1 LAFNKFIMKKYNYS
15 KYVIAVIAIMLL
27 GISCKKDYLEIAPR
41 GTALEDNF
49 YKNETEVMQGVIA
62 TYDVMQ
68 WGTTGGY
75 TMKMPLLSAASDDCW
90 AGGSNASDQPNWV
103 AYDNF
108 NMNSRLGPQVG
119 LWSKNYSG
127 INRANLILSKID
139 KSTNLSAAFKTRVVA
154 EVKFLRA
161 YYYFDLVRFFG
172 NVPLITKVLETSEL
186 YTQAQSAPAAIYAQ
200 IEKDLRESIPGL
212 PPTISS
218 TEKGRISQGAA
229 KAQLGK
235 VLLYQNDNAKLAEA
249 ITLFEDINKVGNIYG
264 YALLPNY
271 ADIFNPANKFNSESI
286 LEIPHSSNA
295 AWTDWGWINGGEGNV
310 GTQFIGMDSFVGDTY
325 SAGWGFCPVTLDLV
339 NALKTDPRFAATI
352 IDGAALKA
360 AGATYNARYQNTDY
374 FIKKYAPLK
383 AYRSASGVA
392 EQNWPINEIEIRLAD
407 TYLMQAEALV
417 KTGSNPTR
425 AKELLDAVRGR
436 VGLGSVAV
444 TLDNIY
450 NERRL
455 ELATEGHRFFDLVR
469 TGKAAAVLGPVG
481 FTVGRSEY
489 LPIPAA
495 EIELTNGIIKQN
507 PHYN

>member
-1 LAFNKFIMKKYNYS
+1 MKKRYFKS
-15 KYVIAVIAIMLL
+15 TVAIVAIMLVL
-27 GISCKKDYLEIAPR
+27 GACKKDFLELTPK

-62 TYDVMQ
+62 VYDVMQ

-75 TMKMPLLSAASDDCW
+75 TMKMPLLSAASDDCF

-108 NMNSRLGPQVG
+108 NMDSRIGPQGG
-119 LWSKNYSG
+119 LWSKNFTG

-139 KSTNLSAAFKTRVVA
+139 KSTTLSPAFKTRVVA
-154 EVKFLRA
+154 EAKFLRA
-161 YYYFDLVRFFG
+161 YFYFDLVRFFG
-172 NVPLITKVLETSEL
+172 RVPLITNVLATSEL
-186 YTQAQSAPAAIYAQ
+186 YTQVQASPAQIYAQ
-200 IEKDLRESIPGL
+200 IEKDLRDAYPGL
-212 PPTISS
+212 PPTISAA
-218 TEKGRISQGAA
+218 EKGRISQGAA
-229 KAQLGK
+229 KAQLAK

-249 ITLFEDINKVGNIYG
+249 ITLFEDVNKVGNVYG
-264 YALLPNY
+264 YSLMANY

-286 LEIPHSSNA
+286 LEIPHSNNA

-310 GTQFIGMDSFVGDTY
+310 GTQFIGMDSYNGDTY
-325 SAGWGFCPVTLDLV
+325 SSGWGFCPVTLDLV
-339 NALKTDPRFAATI
+339 NALKTDPRFDATI
-352 IDGAALKA
+352 IDGKALKA

-417 KTGSNPTR
+417 KAGSNPTR
-425 AKELLDAVRGR
+425 AKELLDAVRAR
-436 VGLGSVAV
+436 VGLASVPA

-469 TGKAAAVLGPVG
+469 TGKAVTVLGPSG
-481 FTVGRSEY
+481 FKANKSEY
-489 LPIPAA
+489 LPIPQT
-495 EIELTNGIIKQN
+495 EIDVTKGNIKQN
-507 PHYN
+507 PGYN

>member
-1 LAFNKFIMKKYNYS
+1 MKKRYFKS
-15 KYVIAVIAIMLL
+15 TIAIVAMMLVV
-27 GISCKKDYLEIAPR
+27 SACKKDFLELTPK

-49 YKNETEVMQGVIA
+49 YRNETEVMQGVIA
-62 TYDVMQ
+62 VYDVMQ

-108 NMNSRLGPQVG
+108 NMDSRIGPQGG
-119 LWSKNYSG
+119 LWSKNFTG

-139 KSTNLSAAFKTRVVA
+139 KSTTLSPAFKTRVIA
-154 EVKFLRA
+154 EAKFLRA
-161 YYYFDLVRFFG
+161 YFYFDLVRWFG
-172 NVPLITKVLETSEL
+172 RVPLITNVLATSEL
-186 YTQAQSAPAAIYAQ
+186 YTQAQASPAQIYAQ
-200 IEKDLRESIPGL
+200 IEKDLRDAYPGL
-212 PPTISS
+212 PATISAA
-218 TEKGRISQGAA
+218 EKGRISQGAA
-229 KAQLGK
+229 KAQLAK

-249 ITLFEDINKVGNIYG
+249 ITLFEDVNKIGNVYG
-264 YALLPNY
+264 YSLMLNY

-286 LEIPHSSNA
+286 LEIPHSNNA

-310 GTQFIGMDSFVGDTY
+310 GTQFVGMDSYNGDTY
-325 SAGWGFCPVTLDLV
+325 SSGWGFCPVTLDLV
-339 NALKTDPRFAATI
+339 NALKTDPRFSATI

-407 TYLMQAEALV
+407 TYLMEAEALV
-417 KTGSNPTR
+417 KAGSNPIR
-425 AKELLDAVRGR
+425 AKELLDAVRAR
-436 VGLGSVAV
+436 VGLASVPA

-469 TGKAAAVLGPVG
+469 TGRAVAVLGPVG
-481 FTVGRSEY
+481 FKANKSEY
-489 LPIPAA
+489 LPIPQT
-495 EIELTNGIIKQN
+495 EIDVTKGIIKQN
-507 PHYN
+507 PGYN

>member
-1 LAFNKFIMKKYNYS
+1 MNKKYI
-15 KYVIAVIAIMLL
+15 KCTIAIVAVMQ
-27 GISCKKDYLEIAPR
+27 IFVSCKKDFLELTPK

-49 YKNETEVMQGVIA
+49 YKNETEVMQGIISV
-62 TYDVMQ
+62 YDVTQ

-108 NMNSRLGPQVG
+108 KMDPRIGPQSG
-119 LWSKNYSG
+119 LWSKNYTG
-127 INRANLILSKID
+127 INRANLILSKIE
-139 KSTNLSAAFKTRVVA
+139 KATTLSAAFKTRVTA
-154 EVKFLRA
+154 EAKFLRA
-161 YYYFDLVRFFG
+161 YFYFDLVRFFG
-172 NVPLITKVLETSEL
+172 RVPLITSVLATDDL
-186 YTQAQSAPAAIYAQ
+186 YKQVQSTPAQIYAQ
-200 IEKDLRESIPGL
+200 IEKDLREAYPGL
-212 PPTISS
+212 PPTISA
-218 TEKGRISQGAA
+218 TEKGRISMGAA
-229 KAQLGK
+229 KAQLAK
-235 VLLYQNDNAKLAEA
+235 VLLYENDNAKLAEA
-249 ITLFEDINKVGNIYG
+249 ITLFEDVNKVGNAYG
-264 YALLPNY
+264 YALLGNY

-286 LEIPHSSNA
+286 LEIPHSNNA
-295 AWTDWGWINGGEGNV
+295 AWSDWGWINGGEGNV
-310 GTQFIGMDSFVGDTY
+310 GTQFIGMDSYNGDTY
-325 SAGWGFCPVTLDLV
+325 SSGWGFCPVTLDLV

-383 AYRSASGVA
+383 AFRSASGVA

-417 KTGSNPTR
+417 KAGSNPTR

-436 VGLGSVAV
+436 VGLTSVPA

-469 TGKAAAVLGPVG
+469 TGKAVTVLGPVG
-481 FTVGRSEY
+481 FKANKSEY
-489 LPIPAA
+489 LPIPQT
-495 EIELTNGIIKQN
+495 EIDVTKGVIKQN
-507 PHYN
+507 PGYIN